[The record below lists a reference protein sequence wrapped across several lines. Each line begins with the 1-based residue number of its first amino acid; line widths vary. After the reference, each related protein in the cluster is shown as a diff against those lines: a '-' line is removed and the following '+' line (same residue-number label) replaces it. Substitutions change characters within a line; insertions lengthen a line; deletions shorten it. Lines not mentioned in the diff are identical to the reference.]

1 MKEEIQNIDE
11 KSTKKR
17 KGKSLRKIKK
27 EHKISL
33 KEENKKVKKLSKKQK
48 HIAKK
53 YGQEF
58 SKKGEPKDVFADV
71 FLNEETNEF
80 EKKSINTSSGKT
92 KQEKVLIVRKA
103 KAEPMTKKRKIMN
116 LLSYVLVGVFAIGF
130 GYVAGNFY
138 YANCMDKPNYNF
150 NTSELR
156 DNGEEIYNR
165 IKNQAIGTQNPI
177 EVIVGA
183 EYLLNQQTKY
193 VGTVTGM
200 VKPSIGTN
208 QTVRGVKGRDGNHF
222 YVENYS
228 NGILPIAEKYD
239 YDSDADVAN
248 VYRVEGKGK
257 VSENSA
263 NFKDTP
269 TWIFNRES
277 FMEEYGIAPDGLIIP
292 YIISSKTVID
302 GTAKIQSLG
311 GGKYQV
317 SMQLLK
323 DKSVADYVKQV
334 KHMSGFS
341 DYPNFKSVRVSFVI
355 DSSYRILSVRY
366 DETYSVIYGLVV
378 NCSAW
383 LEITMDYD

>member
-27 EHKISL
+27 EHKESL

-58 SKKGEPKDVFADV
+58 SKKGEPRDVFADV

-130 GYVAGNFY
+130 GYVAGNFC
-138 YANCMDKPNYNF
+138 YANYMDKPNYNF
-150 NTSELR
+150 NTSALR
-156 DNGEEIYNR
+156 DDGEEIYNR
-165 IKNQAIGTQNPI
+165 IKNQAIGTQNPV

-193 VGTVTGM
+193 VGTVNGM
-200 VKPSIGTN
+200 VKPSLGTN

-239 YDSDADVAN
+239 YYSDKNEAL

-269 TWIFNRES
+269 TWKFNRES
-277 FMEEYGIAPDGLIIP
+277 FMDEYGIAPDGLIIP

-302 GTAKIQSLG
+302 GTAKIESLG
-311 GGKYQV
+311 GDKYQV

-378 NCSAW
+378 SCSAW
-383 LEITMDYD
+383 LEITMNYD